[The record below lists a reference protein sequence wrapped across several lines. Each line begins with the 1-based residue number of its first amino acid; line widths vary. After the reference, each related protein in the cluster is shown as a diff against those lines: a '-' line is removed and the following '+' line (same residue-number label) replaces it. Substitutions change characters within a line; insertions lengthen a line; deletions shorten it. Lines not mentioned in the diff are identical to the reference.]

1 MATGTL
7 YTYPENFR
15 AYKALIAAKYS
26 GANVTVSPVFKLGET
41 NTTKEFLEKFPLGK
55 VPAFESNNGDCVFE
69 SNAIA
74 QYVGNAQL
82 QGSNPRDQAMIQQW
96 INFGDN
102 EVYPASCTWV
112 FPTMGITPFNK
123 QESEKAKEQMK
134 KSMTVLNNYL
144 RTRTY
149 LVGERISQADI
160 SLSCNLMLAYQ
171 NVMDPS
177 FRGSFGNV
185 NRWFNTLINQP
196 QFKSIIGSFTLCS
209 KMKEADGKK
218 YAELHNSGKKDG
230 KAKKDQ
236 PKKEQPKKAPAKKE
250 KKESECDDE
259 EDVPQLPKEKK
270 DPWADLPKGNFNYDE
285 FKREYSNKDTLKEAL
300 PYFWKHFEPENMSIW
315 FCEYNYKDELKQVF
329 MTNNLIRGMF
339 QRLDKMRKNSFG
351 SMCILG
357 ESKAHNISGV
367 WFWKGSGLAFE
378 LSEDWKVDYE
388 SYTWKKLDPNDPKT
402 KQLVQDYFDMADV
415 VDGKKCLEGSIY
427 K

>member
-26 GANVTVSPVFKLGET
+26 GAKVTVSPAFKLGET
-41 NTTKEFLEKFPLGK
+41 NTTKQFLEKFPLGK
-55 VPAFESNNGDCVFE
+55 VPAFESSNGDYVFE

-82 QGSNPRDQAMIQQW
+82 QGSNTRDQALIQQW

-112 FPTMGITPFNK
+112 FPALGITPYNK

-160 SLSCNLMLAYQ
+160 SLACNLMLAYQ

-196 QFKSIIGSFTLCS
+196 QFKSIIGSFSLCS

-218 YAELHNSGKKDG
+218 YAELHGGGKKEG
-230 KAKKDQ
+230 KS
-236 PKKEQPKKAPAKKE
+236 KKEQPKKEQAKKE
-250 KKESECDDE
+250 KKEEAEADE
-259 EDVPQLPKEKK
+259 EDIPQLPKEKK
-270 DPWADLPKGNFNYDE
+270 DPWAECPKGAFNYDE

-300 PYFWKHFEPENMSIW
+300 PYFWKHFDAASMSIW
-315 FCEYNYKDELKQVF
+315 FCEYNYKDELGQVF
-329 MTNNLIRGMF
+329 MTSNLIRGFF
-339 QRLDKMRKNSFG
+339 QRIDKMRKNSFG

-357 ESKAHNISGV
+357 DAKDHNITGI
-367 WFWKGSGLAFE
+367 WFWRGSNLAFE
-378 LSEDWKVDYE
+378 LCEDWKVDYE
-388 SYTWKKLDPNDPKT
+388 SYTWKKLDPNDGKT
-402 KQLVQDYFDMADV
+402 KKLVQDYFDMADN
-415 VDGKKCLEGSIY
+415 VDGKKCLQGSIF